1 MHTQVCTAP
10 ERGCVVNVR
19 MRACCARVN
28 ENSQRVNVHKTL
40 FYTSVYEIFFAIK
53 RDVSSIFVKRYKI
66 NKGFVSEHV
75 YTQRGV

>member
-1 MHTQVCTAP
+1 M
-10 ERGCVVNVR
+10 VNVR